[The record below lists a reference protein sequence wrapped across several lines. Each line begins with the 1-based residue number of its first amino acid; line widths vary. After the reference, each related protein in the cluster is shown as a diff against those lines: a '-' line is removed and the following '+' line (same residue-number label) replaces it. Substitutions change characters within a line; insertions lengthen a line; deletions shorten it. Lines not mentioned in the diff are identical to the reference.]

1 MARGCAGISHNSG
14 TFLKIS
20 TLKILPCPPARF
32 SNFQLKK
39 YCHVPR
45 HVSQISNF
53 KNIAMSPGTFLKFS
67 ILKTFSYPP
76 TISSLT
82 LNFFCIGSVCGL
94 LLGLGLGFVLGLGLG
109 LGFVLG
115 VGLGFVLGSELGLW
129 LELCHCLR
137 YFCEEVDTP

>member
-1 MARGCAGISHNSG
+1 MFIGLFSMVPAAAVIP
-14 TFLKIS
+14 IP
-20 TLKILPCPPARF
+20 IAARF
-32 SNFQLKK
+32 SKFQLQKFFNLLQ
-39 YCHVPR
+39 

-109 LGFVLG
+109 L
-115 VGLGFVLGSELGLW
+115 W